1 MLHWERGAVPYG
13 DTTINVYRWYSLNY
27 CQMQI
32 DRHLARKRQ
41 IASIEALDLIADV
54 SAFRP

>member
-1 MLHWERGAVPYG
+1 MLHWEGGAVPYG
-13 DTTINVYRWYSLNY
+13 DTTIAKAL
-27 CQMQI
+27 QI